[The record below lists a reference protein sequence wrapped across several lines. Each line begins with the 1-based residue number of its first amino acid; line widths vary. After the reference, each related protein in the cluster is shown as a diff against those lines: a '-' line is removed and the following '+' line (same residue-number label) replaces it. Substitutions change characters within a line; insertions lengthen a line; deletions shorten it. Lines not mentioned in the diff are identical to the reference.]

1 MKRIFRTPFLF
12 PIILF
17 LITLFLCF
25 RNYTPNTFL
34 TGWDTLHPE
43 FNFSLNFQRL
53 LNFWHSE
60 QGLGAIPAHAQISD
74 IPRVFILYLFHFIF
88 PLNFLRYS
96 YIFLCLILGPLG
108 IYFLIKYLFRQNSQA
123 PLIAF
128 LTSIFYL
135 FNLSTVQQFYVPF
148 EMFPTQWA
156 YLPWIILFSL
166 KYLQTHSRKNLI
178 IFSLL
183 TFFAAP
189 QAYASQLWYAFF
201 FTYTAFLLLYS
212 FFHRPSLKKSLS
224 LIIFTL
230 LINAFWLI
238 PNIFY
243 ILNSRSAPTENRDNR
258 LYSQEYLLRNRQ
270 NGTINDVSLLKGF
283 YLNWSAFNSQ
293 SNSFADLMPQW
304 QNHFKNPLVLTIGY
318 LLFISGLSGLVICFI
333 KKDKNFIIFS
343 PFFIIPFVLLANQ
356 IPPFSF
362 LFDFLIKN
370 PTLKEAFRFIF
381 TKLSILL
388 LFGYTLYFSYFLDFI
403 FNLINT
409 KSKTIASIIISIGLF
424 FYCFPMFSGYL
435 ISPIVRVNIPSD
447 YFQLW
452 QFMSQQPDGRVLS
465 LPLNQSSG
473 WQYYNWGYQGSGFL
487 WFNLKQSLLD
497 RDSDRWSPQ
506 NEQSYREFFYSL
518 YSQNFD
524 QFSKLLQK
532 YQIKYIIWDKNIV
545 SSLDQNNDQ
554 VVFKNET
561 QKLLNELTVNQQIN
575 PINQTNNLLVYKVNL
590 NSSFNQIQQ
599 INQDISPAYSLGY
612 YDSAISNYIST
623 TQTTQYYPLRHI
635 LTTKQQLDTSKIK
648 LTQLTNNQYQIDIP
662 TNNYSVKTSSIYS
675 QETLIPT
682 SVYLE
687 TTTDNNY
694 QIIFDLPFPKEITT
708 KLNTQYQIKNNLSSI
723 SINDKTFSL
732 PPSTN
737 QKVYL
742 GQVNIFV
749 KTPNYINNQIF
760 DFNFNQKNT
769 TYLSKI
775 SFTSTGLHFQPQ
787 KEFNNLNKT
796 DNYSLDLNSLPQSFG
811 YIIGIQSQFFS
822 GIPLRI
828 CLKNSYSLVCSLEDQ
843 VDQNQNLGWNYFL
856 IPSTSNN
863 TDLGYNLTVSSISYN
878 TPSKSLLNQIVILP
892 IPFNLLNNSFAA
904 TANQTTPSNFYILN
918 QTFNKNWSA
927 FYFKFGVPVFLKN
940 HVLAN
945 NWANAWELPTNSN
958 LTAKNIH
965 IFFWPQ
971 IFEYLGL
978 TITGITLLLVFKK
991 SNKISK

>member
-1 MKRIFRTPFLF
+1 VSYIKKHLF
-12 PIILF
+12 PLLIF
-17 LITLFLCF
+17 FITLFICF
-25 RNYTPNTFL
+25 RNYTSNTFL

-43 FNFSLNFQRL
+43 FNFSLNFHRL

-60 QGLGAIPAHAQISD
+60 QGLGTIPAHAQISD

-108 IYFLIKYLFRQNSQA
+108 IYFLIKHLFHQNPHSQI
-123 PLIAF
+123 IAF
-128 LTSIFYL
+128 LTSLFYL

-156 YLPWIILFSL
+156 YLPWIILSSL
-166 KYLQTHSRKNLI
+166 KYLQTNSRKNLI
-178 IFSLL
+178 IFSFL

-201 FTYTAFLLLYS
+201 FIYTAFLLVYS
-212 FFHRPSLKKSLS
+212 FFHRSSFKKSLS
-224 LIIFTL
+224 LIILTL

-243 ILNSRSAPTENRDNR
+243 ILSSRSAPTENRDNR

-270 NGTINDVSLLKGF
+270 TGNINDVSLIKGF
-283 YLNWSAFNSQ
+283 YFNWSAFNPQ
-293 SNSFADLMPQW
+293 TNSFTDLMPQW
-304 QNHFKNPLVLTIGY
+304 QNHFKNPLTTSIGY
-318 LLFISGLSGLVICFI
+318 LLFISSLSGLIICFI
-333 KKDKNFIIFS
+333 KKDKNFLIFS
-343 PFFIIPFVLLANQ
+343 PFFIIPFILLANR

-388 LFGYTLYFSYFLDFI
+388 IFGYALYFSYFLYFI
-403 FNLINT
+403 FDLINQKT
-409 KSKTIASIIISIGLF
+409 KTIISIIISLCLP
-424 FYCFPMFSGYL
+424 FYCLPMFSGYL
-435 ISPIVRVNIPSD
+435 ISPIVRVNIPDD
-447 YFQLW
+447 YFKIW
-452 QFMSQQPDGRVLS
+452 QFMSQQSDGRVLS

-487 WFNLKQSLLD
+487 WFNLQQNLLD
-497 RDSDRWSPQ
+497 RDSDRWSTQ

-524 QFSKLLQK
+524 QFNKLLQK

-590 NSSFNQIQQ
+590 NSSFNQVQQ
-599 INQDISPAYSLGY
+599 INQNISPTYSLGY
-612 YDSAISNYIST
+612 YDSALPNYIST
-623 TQTTQYYPLRHI
+623 VKNNQYYPLRDI
-635 LTTKQQLDTSKIK
+635 LTNKQQLDTSKIK
-648 LTQLTNNQYQIDIP
+648 LTQITNNQYQIDIP
-662 TNNYSVKTSSIYS
+662 TNGYSVKTSSIYS
-675 QETLIPT
+675 QEILIPT

-687 TTTDNNY
+687 KTTNNNY

-708 KLNTQYQIKNNLSSI
+708 KLNTQYQVKNNLSNI
-723 SINDKTFSL
+723 TINDKTFSL
-732 PPSTN
+732 PPSVN
-737 QKVYL
+737 QKEYL
-742 GQVNIFV
+742 GQVNIFI

-787 KEFNNLNKT
+787 KEFNNLNNT
-796 DNYSLDLNSLPQSFG
+796 DSYSLDLGSLPQSFG

-822 GIPLRI
+822 GIPLRL
-828 CLKNSYSLVCSLEDQ
+828 CLKNGYSLVCSFEDQ
-843 VDQNQNLGWNYFL
+843 VDPNKNLDWNYFL
-856 IPSTSNN
+856 IPSTSSN
-863 TDLGYNLTVSSISYN
+863 TDQGYQLTISAISYAI
-878 TPSKSLLNQIVILP
+878 PSKSLLNQINIIP
-892 IPFNLLNNSFAA
+892 IPFNLLNNSYAQI
-904 TANQTTPSNFYILN
+904 ANQIPPINYYVLN
-918 QTFNKNWSA
+918 QSFNKNWSA
-927 FYFKFGVPVFLKN
+927 FYFKNGIPVFLKN

-945 NWANAWELPTNSN
+945 NWANAWELPSNIN
-958 LTAKNIH
+958 LTEKDIH

-971 IFEYLGL
+971 IFQYLGL
-978 TITGITLLLVFKK
+978 IITATTLILVFKK
-991 SNKISK
+991 K

>member
-1 MKRIFRTPFLF
+1 MSYIKKHLF
-12 PIILF
+12 PLLIF
-17 LITLFLCF
+17 FITLFICF

-53 LNFWHSE
+53 LSFWHSE

-74 IPRVFILYLFHFIF
+74 IPRVFILYLFHFIL

-108 IYFLIKYLFRQNSQA
+108 VYYLLKHLFHQNSHSQT
-123 PLIAF
+123 IAF
-128 LTSIFYL
+128 LTSLFYL

-166 KYLQTHSRKNLI
+166 KYLQVNSRKNLI
-178 IFSLL
+178 IFSFL
-183 TFFAAP
+183 TFFATP

-201 FTYTAFLLLYS
+201 FIYTAFLLLYS
-212 FFHRPSLKKSLS
+212 FFHRPSFKKSLS

-238 PNIFY
+238 PNVFY

-270 NGTINDVSLLKGF
+270 NGNIKDISLIKGF
-283 YLNWSAFNSQ
+283 YLDWSAFNPQ
-293 SNSFADLMPQW
+293 TNSFTDLMPQW
-304 QNHFKNPLVLTIGY
+304 QNHLKNPIVLFIGY
-318 LLFISGLSGLVICFI
+318 VLFISSFSGLIICFI

-370 PTLKEAFRFIF
+370 STLKEAFRFIF

-388 LFGYTLYFSYFLDFI
+388 LFGYTLYFSYFLHFI
-403 FNLINT
+403 FHFLQK
-409 KSKTIASIIISIGLF
+409 KSKIIIVTVIPLSLF
-424 FYCFPMFSGYL
+424 LYCSPMFFGYL
-435 ISPIVRVNIPSD
+435 ISPITKVNIPND

-452 QFMSQQPDGRVLS
+452 QFMSQQTNERVLS

-487 WFNLKQSLLD
+487 WFNLQQNLLD
-497 RDSDRWSPQ
+497 RDSDRWSIQ

-524 QFSKLLQK
+524 QFNKLLQK

-561 QKLLNELTVNQQIN
+561 QKLLNQLTVNQQIN
-575 PINQTNNLLVYKVNL
+575 PINQINNLLIYKVNL
-590 NSSFNQIQQ
+590 DSGFDQILP
-599 INQDISPAYSLGY
+599 INQNISPTYSLGY
-612 YDSAISNYIST
+612 YDPVKPNYIST
-623 TQTTQYYPLRHI
+623 INTNQYYPIRDI
-635 LTTKQQLDTSKIK
+635 LNNKQQIDPTKVKI
-648 LTQLTNNQYQIDIP
+648 TQLTSNQYQIDIP
-662 TNNYSVKTSSIYS
+662 TNNFSVKMTSIFS
-675 QETLIPT
+675 QENLIPA
-682 SVYLE
+682 SVYIE
-687 TTTDNNY
+687 PTKDNNY
-694 QIIFDLPFPKEITT
+694 QIIFDLPFPKEITA
-708 KLNTQYQIKNNLSSI
+708 KLNTQFNIQKHLSSV

-732 PPSTN
+732 PTIN
-737 QKVYL
+737 QKFYL

-749 KTPNYINNQIF
+749 KTPNYINNQAI

-769 TYLSKI
+769 SYLSKI
-775 SFTSTGLHFQPQ
+775 SFNSTGLHFQPQ
-787 KEFNNLNKT
+787 KKFNNLNKA
-796 DNYSLDLNSLPQSFG
+796 DSYSLDLNSLPQSFG
-811 YIIGIQSQFFS
+811 YIVGIQSQFFS
-822 GIPLRI
+822 GLPLRI
-828 CLKNSYSLVCSLEDQ
+828 CLKNEHSLVCSFEDQ
-843 VDQNQNLGWNYFL
+843 LDENQNLKWNYFL
-856 IPSTSNN
+856 IPSTSSN
-863 TDLGYNLTVSSISYN
+863 TDQGYNLTISSISYN
-878 TPSKSLLNQIVILP
+878 NPSKSLLNQITIIPV
-892 IPFNLLNNSFAA
+892 PFNLLNNSFAT
-904 TANQTTPSNFYILN
+904 TANQSTPSNFYILN
-918 QTFNKNWSA
+918 QTFNKNWRA
-927 FYFKFGVPVFLKN
+927 FYFQNGIPVFLN
-940 HVLAN
+940 HHVLAN
-945 NWANAWELPTNSN
+945 NWANAWELPDNYDPQSTIYT
-958 LTAKNIH
+958 L
-965 IFFWPQ
+965 FWPQ
-971 IFEYLGL
+971 IFQYLGL
-978 TITGITLLLVFKK
+978 TISSISLILVFRKHIVK
-991 SNKISK
+991 